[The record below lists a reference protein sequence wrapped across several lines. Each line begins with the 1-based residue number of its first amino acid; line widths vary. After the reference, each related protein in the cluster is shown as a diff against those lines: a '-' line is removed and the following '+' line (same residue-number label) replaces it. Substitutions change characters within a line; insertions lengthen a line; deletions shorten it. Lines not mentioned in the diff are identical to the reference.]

1 MILSELIMTRISHD
15 LAGIVGAL
23 YNTTELI
30 EIDPSFGTEAGPL
43 LKNSTATLMARLKFF
58 RALFGTNKDPI
69 QTSLTISYLKTLSAP
84 FELIGDVTTK
94 EQMAGVLICTDM
106 MIRGG
111 QIIVSANEITGIG
124 QIKNDDSLQF
134 ALDGRLDNIAPK
146 LAPVAWLAR
155 QTAQTNKQLT
165 AHIQDDKISF
175 SF

>member
-1 MILSELIMTRISHD
+1 MILSELIMTRVSHD

-23 YNTTELI
+23 YNTAELI

-43 LKNSTATLMARLKFF
+43 LKNSTGTLMARLKFF

-69 QTSLTISYLKTLSAP
+69 QTSLTTSYLKTLSAP

-111 QIIVSANEITGIG
+111 KITVSPHEIIGTG

-134 ALDGRLDNIAPK
+134 ALNGQLDNIAPK
-146 LAPVAWLAR
+146 LAPAAWLGK
-155 QTAQTNKQLT
+155 QISLQNKQLI
-165 AHIQDDKISF
+165 AHIQDEKIVLSF
-175 SF
+175 